1 MIQLLS
7 IESTYPTKWWKCVAN
22 PAAGLSSLP
31 SHQGLL
37 LGRRQMAVLLTSKF
51 QVTCQVLFTPPWWQL
66 AKADISTVQQAET
79 ETPNYPARKFY
90 NSLYNVHLKDLLFGL
105 KLGKKGKSHS
115 FLFL

>member
-1 MIQLLS
+1 
-7 IESTYPTKWWKCVAN
+7 
-22 PAAGLSSLP
+22 
-31 SHQGLL
+31 
-37 LGRRQMAVLLTSKF
+37 MAVLLTSKF